1 VLLVVGH
8 RHTLPQHKVMG
19 EIDEQLLRLLGWSNY
34 LLVESDN
41 NEG

>member
-8 RHTLPQHKVMG
+8 RHTLPQHRVMG
-19 EIDEQLLRLLGWSNY
+19 EIDRPLLDLLGWDNY
-34 LLVESDN
+34 ILVAGEN

>member
-1 VLLVVGH
+1 
-8 RHTLPQHKVMG
+8 VMG
-19 EIDEQLLRLLGWSNY
+19 EIDEQLLKLLGWSNY